1 MRDGRQ
7 TAGPS
12 PVDPS
17 ERFPVLASRVDAR
30 SEQFA
35 QNRDANLASLTK
47 LDAALAKSRAGG
59 GPKYNDRHTEAGKLL
74 PRERVDRLLD
84 EGSYFLEIAALAG
97 HEVSGHATGASVV
110 GGIGVVSG
118 VECLI
123 TASEATV
130 KGGAMSE
137 LSVVKSGRLSDIA
150 EANGLP
156 SVSLIE
162 SAGADLP
169 NQSKIFVPGGRGFR
183 DLTRRSEARTPTVC
197 LVFGSST
204 AGGAYIPG
212 MSDYVVMVKKQAQVY
227 LGGPP
232 LVKMATGEETT
243 HEELGGAEMHSRVSG
258 VSDYLAE
265 NELDAIR
272 LGREI
277 VAHLNWK
284 KAGPPPRPRVEEPK
298 YSSEDL
304 LGIASADVRIPFDAR
319 EIIARIVDGSRFSEF
334 KPLYGPEL
342 VCGWAH
348 VHGHPVGI
356 LANNGILF
364 TACANKGAQFIQLCN
379 QSNIPIVFLQNI
391 VGFMVGRKYEE
402 EGHHQGGRQ
411 DDQRRVEQH
420 RARDHDHD
428 RRELRRGKLR
438 DGGPRVR
445 AALRLQLA
453 QPPHRRDGRQAARR
467 RARHHPARGGRQE
480 GRDRRRDE
488 ALGDEADGRGP
499 GRDGERSVLRERPR
513 LGRRDHRSPRHPQR
527 ARHRALRLAHAAGG
541 RHHALGR
548 LPPLVVR
555 AFGAAGGSTPRNPI
569 APSHQTSNAITR
581 AGHEERDPQAPGR
594 EPR

>member
-1 MRDGRQ
+1 MLR
-7 TAGPS
+7 
-12 PVDPS
+12 
-17 ERFPVLASRVDAR
+17 SRADLR
-30 SEQFA
+30 SEIA
-35 QNRDANLASLTK
+35 QKNREANLASLAK
-47 LDAALAKSRAGG
+47 LEKSLAKSREGG
-59 GPKYNDRHTEAGKLL
+59 GEKYNARHVEAGKLL
-74 PRERVDRLLD
+74 PRERVERLLD
-84 EGSYFLEIAALAG
+84 RDGWFLELAPLAG
-97 HEVSGHATGASVV
+97 LDIQGHAPGASVV

-118 VECLI
+118 VECMI

-137 LSVVKSGRLSDIA
+137 YSVIKSGRLSDVA
-150 EANGLP
+150 EQNGLP
-156 SVSLIE
+156 SISLIE

-183 DLTRRSEARTPTVC
+183 DLTKRSEERTPTVC

-258 VSDYLAE
+258 VSDFLAE
-265 NELDAIR
+265 DEEDAIR
-272 LGREI
+272 IGREI

-284 KAGPPPRPRVEEPK
+284 KGGPPPSSHVEEPL

-319 EIIARIVDGSRFSEF
+319 EVIARVVDGSRFSEF

-364 TACANKGAQFIQLCN
+364 TSCANKGAQFIQLCN
-379 QSNIPIVFLQNI
+379 QSNVPLLYLQNI

-402 EGHHQGGRQ
+402 EGIIKAGAKMINAVSNSTVPSITIMIGASYGAGNYAMAGRAYKPNFLFTWPNHRIAVMGG
-411 DDQRRVEQH
+411 
-420 RARDHDHD
+420 
-428 RRELRRGKLR
+428 K
-438 DGGPRVR
+438 
-445 AALRLQLA
+445 QLA
-453 QPPHRRDGRQAARR
+453 GVLDIIQREAAAKKGETVDEQRLGVMKQMTEGLIDQESDPFFATARVWDDGIIDPRDT
-467 RARHHPARGGRQE
+467 
-480 GRDRRRDE
+480 
-488 ALGDEADGRGP
+488 
-499 GRDGERSVLRERPR
+499 RSVVGMCLSITHTKPVQ
-513 LGRRDHRSPRHPQR
+513 GTTSWGVFRH
-527 ARHRALRLAHAAGG
+527 
-541 RHHALGR
+541 
-548 LPPLVVR
+548 
-555 AFGAAGGSTPRNPI
+555 
-569 APSHQTSNAITR
+569 
-581 AGHEERDPQAPGR
+581 
-594 EPR
+594 